1 MATQSFIKSFSV
13 NKKNAKKMERVL
25 NSRKKIAFTRDFSVE
40 QVSPAKIY
48 DFLGIGQEENSEKR

>member
-25 NSRKKIAFTRDFSVE
+25 NSRKKLLLQGI
-40 QVSPAKIY
+40 
-48 DFLGIGQEENSEKR
+48 FLLNR